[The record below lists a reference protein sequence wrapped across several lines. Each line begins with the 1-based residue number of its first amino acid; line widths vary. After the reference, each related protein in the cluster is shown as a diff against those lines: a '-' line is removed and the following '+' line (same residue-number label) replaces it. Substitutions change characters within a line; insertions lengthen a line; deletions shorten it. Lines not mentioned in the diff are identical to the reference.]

1 MDHQN
6 QQDTQAQ
13 KQQRRLTINS
23 EDRTIARSFSDELMD
38 IFRIDN
44 SVADL
49 DQQVDTRCVHS
60 ITELE
65 LAPLATA

>member
-6 QQDTQAQ
+6 QQDMQAQ

-23 EDRTIARSFSDELMD
+23 QDRTIARSFSDELMD

-49 DQQVDTRCVHS
+49 DHQVDTRCVHS

-65 LAPLATA
+65 LAPPAIA